1 MFNLYHWSDY
11 LQLLKL
17 ARVRFISPE
26 HYYRFEKFQG
36 ELLVRYLKHFSIEL
50 QGKLLLDLGCG
61 QGGFLV
67 ASKEAG
73 ARITG
78 LDLNVTTM
86 FGQEPKVGAD
96 ALHVPFESLCYDVV
110 VCTNLIEHLPE
121 PDLLLDEILRV
132 LKPGGMLYLSF
143 PPFYSPNGGH
153 NFSPFHL
160 LGERAAVWIFNQ
172 RQWRVNSNWTDEP
185 YDIKIDSYEKA
196 FGNWGLYP
204 LTIKKA
210 RRLIDSQQVTIL
222 DQSVKYLSVNLS
234 KIPIVNE
241 FLCWHVQ
248 FLVQKNYSV

>member
-1 MFNLYHWSDY
+1 MTNLYHWSDY
-11 LQLLKL
+11 LQLFKL
-17 ARVRFISPE
+17 ARGRLISPE
-26 HYYRFEKFQG
+26 NYYRFEKFQG

-67 ASKEAG
+67 AFKEAG

-86 FGQEPKVGAD
+86 FEDGLPKVGAD
-96 ALHVPFESLCYDVV
+96 ALHVPFESSCYDVV

-121 PDLLLDEILRV
+121 PELLLEEALRV

-160 LGERAAVWIFNQ
+160 LGERVAVWIFNQ
-172 RQWRVNSNWTDEP
+172 RHRRVNSNWTDEP
-185 YDIKIDSYEKA
+185 YDIKIDSYERA
-196 FGNWGLYP
+196 FGDWGLYP
-204 LTIKKA
+204 FTIKKA
-210 RRLIDSQQVTIL
+210 RRLISSQQVAIL

-234 KIPIVNE
+234 KTPIVNE
-241 FLCWHVQ
+241 FLSWHVQ
-248 FLVQKNYSV
+248 FLVQKNH